1 MGLDITRLGLRTF
14 VSNPDLEVSLA
25 CHVAARLHD
34 KPCGDIQLWLRPY
47 GCRRGAYDEEGAD
60 SMNSVSVDSIALA
73 GKQLEFLLRGT
84 VTTPGC
90 PCYFSGSA
98 NTMYEFIGWG
108 AQDLSVLVLVRI

>member
-47 GCRRGAYDEEGAD
+47 GCRRGAYDEEGSD

-73 GKQLEFLLRGT
+73 GKQLEFFCGERLLLLDVRAISP
-84 VTTPGC
+84 VAPTPC
-90 PCYFSGSA
+90 TNSSA
-98 NTMYEFIGWG
+98 G
-108 AQDLSVLVLVRI
+108 ARKIFRCSI